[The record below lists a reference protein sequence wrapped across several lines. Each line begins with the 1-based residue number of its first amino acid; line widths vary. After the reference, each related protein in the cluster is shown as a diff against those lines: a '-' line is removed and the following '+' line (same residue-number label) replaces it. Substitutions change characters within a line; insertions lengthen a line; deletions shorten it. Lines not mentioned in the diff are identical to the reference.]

1 MEEGR
6 AWERVVFLM
15 SELKIV
21 CCGVKRDFVSI
32 NVDAN

>member
-15 SELKIV
+15 SELKIA
-21 CCGVKRDFVSI
+21 CCGVKRDLVSI
-32 NVDAN
+32 DVDEN